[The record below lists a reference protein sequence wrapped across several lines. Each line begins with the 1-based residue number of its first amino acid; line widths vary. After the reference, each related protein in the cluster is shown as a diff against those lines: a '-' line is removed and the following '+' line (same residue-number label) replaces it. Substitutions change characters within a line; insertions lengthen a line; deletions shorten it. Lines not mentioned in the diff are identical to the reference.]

1 VKENKKEQNQQD
13 FQCCFSVLLSSRVCP
28 KPVLANQMI
37 VFKEKEIQNGSLFI
51 YLFIYSFMRMQVSG
65 GWRQRGDWQI
75 VACLRAR
82 RKFKLIILKEWTE
95 IKQFVDD

>member
-51 YLFIYSFMRMQVSG
+51 YLFFIYAHAGF
-65 GWRQRGDWQI
+65 GW
-75 VACLRAR
+75 VAAAWRLANCSLPAAR